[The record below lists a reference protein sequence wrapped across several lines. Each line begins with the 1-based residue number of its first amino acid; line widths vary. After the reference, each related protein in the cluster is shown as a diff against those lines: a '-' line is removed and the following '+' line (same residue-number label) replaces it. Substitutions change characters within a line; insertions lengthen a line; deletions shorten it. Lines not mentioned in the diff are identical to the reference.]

1 MERGLRS
8 VRWHSIGFALLPVLL
23 VALVAGSGGRM
34 TAAQDATPVAADAGR
49 PAHIHTGGC
58 GDDLGDVIAPL
69 TNLTAPAGEGLGQ
82 EEAVVAETSFT
93 TVPLTLDAILGADHA
108 VNVHLSTEEVG
119 TYIACGE
126 LGGPLNEN
134 GNLVVGL
141 REVDGSGFTGIAF
154 LAPSATDP
162 ASTDVSVFIAEVV
175 GDGVG
180 GEDATED
187 EADEEAAATPAG

>member
-8 VRWHSIGFALLPVLL
+8 VRWQSIGFALLPVLL
-23 VALVAGSGGRM
+23 VVLVAGSGGGL
-34 TAAQDATPVAADAGR
+34 TAAQDATPVAVDEGR
-49 PAHIHTGGC
+49 PAHIHSGSC
-58 GDDLGDVIAPL
+58 GEDELGDIVAPL
-69 TNLTAPAGEGLGQ
+69 TNLTEPAGEGLGQ

-108 VNVHLSTEEVG
+108 VNVHLSTEEIE

-141 REVDGSGFTGIAF
+141 R
-154 LAPSATDP
+154 
-162 ASTDVSVFIAEVV
+162 
-175 GDGVG
+175 
-180 GEDATED
+180 
-187 EADEEAAATPAG
+187 